1 LQPRNGACCRLEFH
15 LEFCFFP
22 AFPSFFPPVSQP
34 ASQTAG
40 KENDMQKQTH
50 NASAFNSTRNPI
62 HSHPLPGNY
71 KAQLQH
77 IDCDLELG
85 LDQSGCLTGSFFAD
99 GENLEIS
106 GGVPSTFGEV
116 YGVIRER
123 LNLETVAVFRAVPHI
138 RQLILEIDTPNAHN
152 VMELGNAE
160 RIVFERLTAE
170 GVVL

>member
-1 LQPRNGACCRLEFH
+1 LQPRNGAWCRLEFY
-15 LEFCFFP
+15 LFP

-40 KENDMQKQTH
+40 KENDMQRLE
-50 NASAFNSTRNPI
+50 STSSRNPI
-62 HSHPLPGNY
+62 LTHPLPGNY
-71 KAQLQH
+71 RAQLQH

-99 GENLEIS
+99 GENLEIT
-106 GGVPSTFGEV
+106 GGVPSAFGEV

-123 LNLETVAVFRAVPHI
+123 FNLETVAVFRAVPHI

>member
-1 LQPRNGACCRLEFH
+1 
-15 LEFCFFP
+15 
-22 AFPSFFPPVSQP
+22 
-34 ASQTAG
+34 
-40 KENDMQKQTH
+40 MQKQTH
-50 NASAFNSTRNPI
+50 NASAFNSNRNPI

-99 GENLEIS
+99 GENLEIT
-106 GGVPSTFGEV
+106 GGMPSSFGEV

-123 LNLETVAVFRAVPHI
+123 FNLETVAVFRAVPHI
-138 RQLILEIDTPNAHN
+138 RQLILEIDMPNAHN

-160 RIVFERLTAE
+160 RIVFERFDAE

>member
-1 LQPRNGACCRLEFH
+1 LQPRNGAWCR

-34 ASQTAG
+34 ELQTAG
-40 KENDMQKQTH
+40 KENDMQKLERTS
-50 NASAFNSTRNPI
+50 NLNPNLNPNRNPI
-62 HSHPLPGNY
+62 QAHPLPGNY

-123 LNLETVAVFRAVPHI
+123 INLETVAVFRAVPHI
-138 RQLILEIDTPNAHN
+138 RQLVLEIDTPNARN

-160 RIVFERLTAE
+160 RIVFERFDAE

>member
-1 LQPRNGACCRLEFH
+1 
-15 LEFCFFP
+15 
-22 AFPSFFPPVSQP
+22 
-34 ASQTAG
+34 
-40 KENDMQKQTH
+40 MQKIQST
-50 NASAFNSTRNPI
+50 SALKSNRNPI

-77 IDCDLELG
+77 VTCDLELG

-99 GENLEIS
+99 GENLEIT
-106 GGVPSTFGEV
+106 GGVPSAFGEV

-123 LNLETVAVFRAVPHI
+123 INLETVAVFRAVPHI
-138 RQLILEIDTPNAHN
+138 RQLVLEIDTPNAHN

-160 RIVFERLTAE
+160 RIVFERFDAE

>member
-1 LQPRNGACCRLEFH
+1 LQPRNGAWCRLEFY
-15 LEFCFFP
+15 LFP

-40 KENDMQKQTH
+40 KENDMQRLE
-50 NASAFNSTRNPI
+50 STSSRNPI

-71 KAQLQH
+71 RAQLQH

-99 GENLEIS
+99 GENLEIT
-106 GGVPSTFGEV
+106 GGVPSAFGEV

-123 LNLETVAVFRAVPHI
+123 FNLETVAVFRAVPHI

>member
-1 LQPRNGACCRLEFH
+1 
-15 LEFCFFP
+15 
-22 AFPSFFPPVSQP
+22 
-34 ASQTAG
+34 
-40 KENDMQKQTH
+40 MQKHIESSAIH
-50 NASAFNSTRNPI
+50 NTARNPI
-62 HSHPLPGNY
+62 HSHPLPGKY

-138 RQLILEIDTPNAHN
+138 RQLVLEIDTPNAHN

>member
-1 LQPRNGACCRLEFH
+1 
-15 LEFCFFP
+15 
-22 AFPSFFPPVSQP
+22 
-34 ASQTAG
+34 
-40 KENDMQKQTH
+40 MQKLQS
-50 NASAFNSTRNPI
+50 ASAHKSNRNAI
-62 HSHPLPGNY
+62 LSHPLPGNY

-99 GENLEIS
+99 GENLEVT
-106 GGVPSTFGEV
+106 GGVPSSFGEV

-123 LNLETVAVFRAVPHI
+123 FNLETVAVFRAVPHI
-138 RQLILEIDTPNAHN
+138 RQLILEIDMPNAHN

-160 RIVFERLTAE
+160 RIVFERFDAE

>member
-1 LQPRNGACCRLEFH
+1 LQPRNGACCRLEPH
-15 LEFCFFP
+15 LEFDRFP

-34 ASQTAG
+34 ELHTAG
-40 KENDMQKQTH
+40 KEKNMQKQIEIT
-50 NASAFNSTRNPI
+50 SVRNPI
-62 HSHPLPGNY
+62 HSHPLPGKY

-85 LDQSGCLTGSFFAD
+85 LDQSGCLSGSFLAD
-99 GENLEIS
+99 GEHLEIT
-106 GGVPSTFGEV
+106 GGVPSVFGEV

-123 LNLETVAVFRAVPHI
+123 ISLETVAVFRAVPHI
-138 RQLILEIDTPNAHN
+138 RQLILEIDTPNANN

-160 RIVFERLTAE
+160 RIVFERFDAE